1 MRFLQADYLFPIYLP
16 PIKNGVLQIN
26 LDGMVIAIHEENTL
40 SGVDIEKFSGILC
53 PGFINAHC
61 HLELSHLFNC
71 ISPNLGLI
79 NFIKKIS
86 GRSKTSQS
94 IIANKIIDAE
104 NQMIK
109 NGIVGV
115 GDICNTIDT
124 LFLKKDKNIAYYN
137 FIETFQVHEKKFENT
152 INNSVKIRNQFRSHN
167 LKATIVP
174 HSPYSVPPA
183 LMKIIY
189 ELIDDSS
196 DVISIHNQEIKDE
209 NIMFHSKDGEII
221 KWLLSLGA
229 STTIWEN
236 ISQSKDVLLNISS
249 QKHLLVHNTFM
260 SKDDLMD
267 VYYCTC
273 PKANIYI
280 EGTTPDYSFFNLEKL
295 CVGTDSLAS
304 NSSLS
309 IIEELFCV
317 QENSDFDLNSL
328 LKIGSKNGADC
339 LGFTSLGTFENGKV
353 PGINLL
359 QNIDFNMKITTETTV
374 KRII

>member
-1 MRFLQADYLFPIYLP
+1 
-16 PIKNGVLQIN
+16 
-26 LDGMVIAIHEENTL
+26 
-40 SGVDIEKFSGILC
+40 
-53 PGFINAHC
+53 
-61 HLELSHLFNC
+61 
-71 ISPNLGLI
+71 
-79 NFIKKIS
+79 
-86 GRSKTSQS
+86 
-94 IIANKIIDAE
+94 
-104 NQMIK
+104 
-109 NGIVGV
+109 
-115 GDICNTIDT
+115 
-124 LFLKKDKNIAYYN
+124 
-137 FIETFQVHEKKFENT
+137 
-152 INNSVKIRNQFRSHN
+152 
-167 LKATIVP
+167 
-174 HSPYSVPPA
+174 
-183 LMKIIY
+183 
-189 ELIDDSS
+189 
-196 DVISIHNQEIKDE
+196 
-209 NIMFHSKDGEII
+209 MFHSKDGEII

-309 IIEELFCV
+309 IIEELFCI